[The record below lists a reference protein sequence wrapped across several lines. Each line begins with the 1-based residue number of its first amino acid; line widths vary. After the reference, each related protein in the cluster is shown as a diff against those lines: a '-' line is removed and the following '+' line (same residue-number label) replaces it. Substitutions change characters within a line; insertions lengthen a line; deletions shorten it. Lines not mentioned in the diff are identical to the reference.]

1 MGLISLRWIAHHP
14 RRKEGMEKG
23 IQYIIYCFTTMFT
36 RGQNEGEGRI
46 IAVSVIQYDS

>member
-1 MGLISLRWIAHHP
+1 
-14 RRKEGMEKG
+14 MEKG

-36 RGQNEGEGRI
+36 RGKEDEGKGRI